1 MKLLTP
7 LQAVSKQTGLKK
19 EPKGIYVKMDYRN
32 VVSQQRGG
40 LNPYEAL
47 AGKTFCITCFY
58 VDESSGT
65 VPMKP

>member
-1 MKLLTP
+1 M
-7 LQAVSKQTGLKK
+7 
-19 EPKGIYVKMDYRN
+19 
-32 VVSQQRGG
+32 VSQQRGG

-65 VPMKP
+65 VKCYNKVVTVVANKIY